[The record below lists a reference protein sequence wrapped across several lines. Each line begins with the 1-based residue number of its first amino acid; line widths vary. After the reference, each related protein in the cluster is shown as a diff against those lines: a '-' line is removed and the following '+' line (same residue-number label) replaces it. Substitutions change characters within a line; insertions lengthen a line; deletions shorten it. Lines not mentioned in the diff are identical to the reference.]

1 MPGRDIAA
9 TGQGRI
15 GPMTDR
21 DAGVTGEPAPPASAT
36 ANAMRLLPLVLPGIV
51 VGIGSAF
58 LLIVVSGIA
67 NWLEGILWTTL
78 PTQLGVDPTGPLW
91 IVGMLTLTGLAVGLV
106 VTFVPGHAGPDPAT
120 VELAGPPLPL
130 LVLPGLAIALI
141 LGLAGGVSLGPEN
154 PIIGIATG
162 LSVAI
167 GLRVLPRVPAA
178 AWSGLAFAGM
188 VGAMFGTPVGAALL
202 LSESLRESGQ
212 RMWDRLF
219 GPLVAAAAGALT
231 MALLTNES
239 FVLTIVPYV
248 QPQAIDLVT
257 GSLVAMGA
265 AALGLVSISLFPLAY
280 AAFQRLRHPIPM
292 LVVGGFLLG
301 LLGVIGGPISLFKG
315 LEQMKELTAT
325 VGDYTPAGLAL
336 LAVVKLVAV
345 VIASTSGFR
354 GGRIFP
360 AVFAGV
366 AIGLFANAAVPQIPE
381 AIAVSAALVGILVAV
396 TRSGWMAI
404 FMGGLMVNDPAIVPI
419 LAIIV
424 LPAWLVVTGRPE
436 MVIRKPH
443 TEAATA

>member
-1 MPGRDIAA
+1 MPGRGIAA
-9 TGQGRI
+9 MAQGTI

-21 DAGVTGEPAPPASAT
+21 DAGATGEPAPPASAT

-67 NWLEGILWTTL
+67 NWLEAILWTTL
-78 PTQLGVDPTGPLW
+78 PAQLGVDPAGPLW

-130 LVLPGLAIALI
+130 PVLPGLAIALI

-315 LEQMKELTAT
+315 LDQMKELTAT

-366 AIGLFANAAVPQIPE
+366 AIGLFANAAFPQIPE